1 MSAKIIISV
10 LFGFS
15 LVYLSY
21 TERFKSYILL
31 LAFQGVLM
39 FSFTL
44 AEVIGSSALEF
55 LLLLLE
61 TLAFKAILVP
71 YLLTRILKVTG
82 IYRVHRQ
89 ALPAS
94 YNILFSII
102 ALFASIAAVSSMQ
115 VNGSGTIYMITSFF
129 TLFTGLILIITHRLM
144 FSHLVGFLVI
154 ENAAILF
161 SYSLTNR
168 FPLLINIGITLDI
181 LITVLI
187 LGMLL
192 TRAGSKYGDLK
203 ADNLTSLKD

>member
-1 MSAKIIISV
+1 MDEKIIISV

-15 LVYLSY
+15 LIYLAY
-21 TERFKSYILL
+21 TERFKSYIAL
-31 LAFQGVLM
+31 LAFQGILM

-44 AEVIGSSALEF
+44 AEVIKSSAIEF
-55 LLLLLE
+55 IILLFE
-61 TLAFKAILVP
+61 TLIFKSIIIPV
-71 YLLTRILKVTG
+71 LLSRILKVTS
-82 IYRVHRQ
+82 IDRVHKH

-94 YNILFSII
+94 YNILFSLI
-102 ALFASIAAVSSMQ
+102 ALFASITAVSVMHI
-115 VNGSGTIYMITSFF
+115 NEGAKIYMITSFF
-129 TLFTGLILIITHRLM
+129 ALFTGLILIITHRLM

-192 TRAGSKYGDLK
+192 TRVGSRYGDLK
-203 ADNLTSLKD
+203 VDHLSSLRD